1 MKIVLVGKADLQ
13 TELLM
18 SLLRR
23 SLAADCSLQG
33 CEHFPPTVAP
43 GTLYILDLAALGQPG
58 VSVLLHTLSPRG
70 LERAA
75 LINVG
80 DDHDQARLAA
90 LPGVR
95 GLFPREAGTEHFL
108 RGIQAIDD
116 GEYWLPR
123 HVLCTHLE
131 NTRQVRPPEQ
141 PSASTVKLSPKERQ
155 LLALLSQGCS
165 NDVIAGRLA
174 ISPHTVKTHFYNL
187 YRKLQVR
194 NRVQAA
200 TWAQQHSHEIGAVQ

>member
-1 MKIVLVGKADLQ
+1 MKIVLVGKSDLQ
-13 TELLM
+13 TDLLL

-23 SLAADCSLQG
+23 SLTAECSVLAADQLPG
-33 CEHFPPTVAP
+33 AVAP
-43 GTLYILDLAALGQPG
+43 DSLYNIDLALLGPEG
-58 VSVLLHTLSPRG
+58 ASTLLHG
-70 LERAA
+70 LKPGGPLRAA
-75 LINVG
+75 LINI
-80 DDHDQARLAA
+80 DEAHNQAALAA

-95 GLFPREAGTEHFL
+95 GLFPRQAREEQFL
-108 RGIQAIDD
+108 RGIHAILA

-131 NTRQVRPPEQ
+131 NTRQLRPAPAL
-141 PSASTVKLSPKERQ
+141 ASHVKLSPKERQ
-155 LLALLSQGCS
+155 LLALLRQGCS
-165 NDVIAGRLA
+165 NDVIASRLS

-200 TWAQQHSHEIGAVQ
+200 TWAQLHSDELEVAL

>member
-1 MKIVLVGKADLQ
+1 MKIILVGKSDLQ
-13 TELLM
+13 TDLLL

-23 SLAADCSLQG
+23 SLAVDCVVCAADQLPG
-33 CEHFPPTVAP
+33 NVAP
-43 GTLYILDLAALGQPG
+43 DSLYILDLALLGADG
-58 VSVLLHTLSPRG
+58 ASTLLHALKPG
-70 LERAA
+70 DQLRAV
-75 LINVG
+75 LINV
-80 DDHDQARLAA
+80 DAPHNQAALAA

-95 GLFPREAGTEHFL
+95 GLFPRQVGEDQFL
-108 RGIQAIDD
+108 RGVQAILD

-131 NTRQVRPPEQ
+131 NTRQLRPAPAA
-141 PSASTVKLSPKERQ
+141 ASHIKLSRKERQ
-155 LLALLSQGCS
+155 LLTLLSQGCS
-165 NDVIAGRLA
+165 NDVIASRLA

-200 TWAQQHSHEIGAVQ
+200 TWAQLHSNELEVAL

>member
-1 MKIVLVGKADLQ
+1 MKIVLVGKSDLQ
-13 TELLM
+13 TDLLL
-18 SLLRR
+18 SLLRQNV
-23 SLAADCSLQG
+23 SPDCSLQG
-33 CEHFPPTVAP
+33 IEPLPAGAAP
-43 GTLYILDLAALGQPG
+43 DTLCIVDLAAVGDAG
-58 VSVLLHTLSPRG
+58 TAVLLHAMNSRG
-70 LERAA
+70 QRRVA
-75 LINVG
+75 LINV
-80 DDHDQARLAA
+80 DDRHDQPRLAA

-95 GLFPREAGTEHFL
+95 GLFPRQASAEQFL
-108 RGIQAIDD
+108 RGVQAILA

-131 NTRQVRPPEQ
+131 NTRQLRPAER
-141 PSASTVKLSPKERQ
+141 ASSGIKLSPKERQ

-165 NDVIAGRLA
+165 NDVIASRLA

-200 TWAQQHSHEIGAVQ
+200 TWAQLHSHELEAAL

>member
-1 MKIVLVGKADLQ
+1 MA
-13 TELLM
+13 LLDM
-18 SLLRR
+18 EPCR
-23 SLAADCSLQG
+23 A
-33 CEHFPPTVAP
+33 
-43 GTLYILDLAALGQPG
+43 
-58 VSVLLHTLSPRG
+58 LLHRLHARG
-70 LERAA
+70 ATRAV

-80 DDHDQARLAA
+80 PAIDQAGLAA

-95 GLFPREAGTEHFL
+95 GLFPPEASAEQFL
-108 RGIQAIDD
+108 RGIQAILD

-123 HVLCTHLE
+123 HVLCSHLE
-131 NTRQVRPPEQ
+131 NTRQRGPAPAPAAPP
-141 PSASTVKLSPKERQ
+141 VKLSPKERQ

-165 NDVIAGRLA
+165 NDVIASRLA

-200 TWAQQHSHEIGAVQ
+200 TWAQQHMAALEMAT

>member
-23 SLAADCSLQG
+23 SLAAECSLQG
-33 CEHFPPTVAP
+33 SEHLPPAVAP
-43 GTLYILDLAALGQPG
+43 DTLYILDLAALGAAG
-58 VSVLLHTLSPRG
+58 VSVLLHGLAPRG
-70 LERAA
+70 LGRAV
-75 LINVG
+75 LINV
-80 DDHDQARLAA
+80 DDEHNQAQLAA

-95 GLFPREAGTEHFL
+95 GLFPRQAGTEHFL
-108 RGIQAIDD
+108 RGIQAITE

-131 NTRQVRPPEQ
+131 NTRQARPPEQ
-141 PSASTVKLSPKERQ
+141 PAASAVKLSPKERQ

-165 NDVIAGRLA
+165 NDVIASRLA

-200 TWAQQHSHEIGAVQ
+200 TWAQQHSHELGATL